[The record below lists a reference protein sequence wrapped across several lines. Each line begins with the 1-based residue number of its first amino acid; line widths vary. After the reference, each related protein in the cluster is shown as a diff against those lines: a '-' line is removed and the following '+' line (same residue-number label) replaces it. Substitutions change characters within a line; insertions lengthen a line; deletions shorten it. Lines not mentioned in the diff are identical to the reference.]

1 MAMSQFCSLIYNRG
15 DKPTTTQGKKKDFWL
30 SIECISE
37 VIYVALI
44 LSNVALNLSKEKI

>member
-15 DKPTTTQGKKKDFWL
+15 DKPTTTQGKIKDFWL

-37 VIYVALI
+37 VII